1 MSYMQAQ
8 MGPDLIYSEKLMHVY
23 KRRNRMPGIF
33 QLFALQISWVKVRH
47 VRSFDWNVFLFET
60 DTSAL
65 KIPNQVRKNLVT
77 SANRMLPVKVLNFHI
92 WTGVI
97 GIEFRNQ
104 ISGKT
109 FFVIKIKLEAVVS
122 LKGFLCLE
130 NLVVSEIKLY
140 VHTYK

>member
-1 MSYMQAQ
+1 M
-8 MGPDLIYSEKLMHVY
+8 
-23 KRRNRMPGIF
+23 
-33 QLFALQISWVKVRH
+33 RH
-47 VRSFDWNVFLFET
+47 VRSFDWNVSLFET

-77 SANRMLPVKVLNFHI
+77 SANRTLPVKALNFHI

-97 GIEFRNQ
+97 GIEFPNQ

-109 FFVIKIKLEAVVS
+109 SLVIKIKLEAVVS

-130 NLVVSEIKLY
+130 NLVVSEILIIMSNLSYLHKLL
-140 VHTYK
+140 